1 MNRCFYAI
9 FISLFAVACTSND
22 VYFQYQSVAQKGWS
36 KDSLY
41 SFDIPITDTNAV
53 YNVYVNIR
61 NRGKYPYQNLWL
73 FLNKTTPDKI
83 QSKDSIECY
92 LADQR
97 GKWLGSGLG
106 SILEMPVLY
115 QQNVRFKVRGTYHYK
130 IVHGMR
136 DSVLNG
142 INDIGMRIE
151 KVASKQL
158 VVSSMYQ

>member
-1 MNRCFYAI
+1 MSTRVMNRIFFVI
-9 FISLFAVACTSND
+9 FISIMAVACTSND
-22 VYFQYQSVAQKGWS
+22 VYFQYNPVALKGWS

-41 SFDIPITDTNAV
+41 GFDIPITDTAAL
-53 YNVYVNIR
+53 YNVYVNVR
-61 NRGKYPYQNLWL
+61 NRGEYPYQNLWL

-106 SILEMPVLY
+106 SIMEMPVLY
-115 QQNVRFKVRGTYHYK
+115 QQNVRFKTKGTYHYR

-136 DSVLNG
+136 DTVLIG
-142 INDIGMRIE
+142 INDIGMRVE
-151 KVASKQL
+151 KVGSR
-158 VVSSMYQ
+158 